1 MIYGYIRV
9 STDKQDCDNQKL
21 GIENKAASLGL
32 KIDKYIEDAG
42 ISGTKEPEQRALGGC
57 LKKLK
62 AGDVLICSELSRLG
76 RKLFMIMRILEHC
89 MKCGAKVYTVK
100 DGYELG
106 DNIQSKVMAFAFG
119 LSAEIERDLISQR
132 TKEALLKLKK
142 QGKKLGRE
150 AGSKNKKRKL
160 DDKIEIINDL
170 LIKKVPKIQ
179 IAKKLKETYPDINY
193 IAVESRT
200 TTCAEGML
208 VKVAVEMRDSGA
220 TAETTAKFI
229 EENKCKIQHFIVVE
243 DLMYLKRGG
252 RISGVSAAVG
262 SLLKI
267 KPIIEFTNEGK
278 LEIVRKE
285 MGTKKAF
292 RSIIEE
298 VKGYTPN
305 SQHFKCVIVH
315 TDNLDG
321 AKELQSLIKQELGY
335 EPEIRIM
342 GPIIGAHVG
351 PNAVAFAF
359 ISSTWTIRF

>member
-62 AGDVLICSELSRLG
+62 SGDVLICSELSRLG

-150 AGSKNKKRKL
+150 VGSKNKKRKL
-160 DDKIEIINDL
+160 DDKIEIINEL
-170 LIKKVPKIQ
+170 LIKKVPKTR
-179 IAKKLKETYPDINY
+179 IAKQLKVSIPTLY
-193 IAVESRT
+193 T
-200 TTCAEGML
+200 
-208 VKVAVEMRDSGA
+208 
-220 TAETTAKFI
+220 FI
-229 EENKCKIQHFIVVE
+229 YSV
-243 DLMYLKRGG
+243 
-252 RISGVSAAVG
+252 
-262 SLLKI
+262 
-267 KPIIEFTNEGK
+267 
-278 LEIVRKE
+278 
-285 MGTKKAF
+285 
-292 RSIIEE
+292 
-298 VKGYTPN
+298 N
-305 SQHFKCVIVH
+305 SQSQM
-315 TDNLDG
+315 N
-321 AKELQSLIKQELGY
+321 IKK
-335 EPEIRIM
+335 
-342 GPIIGAHVG
+342 
-351 PNAVAFAF
+351 
-359 ISSTWTIRF
+359 